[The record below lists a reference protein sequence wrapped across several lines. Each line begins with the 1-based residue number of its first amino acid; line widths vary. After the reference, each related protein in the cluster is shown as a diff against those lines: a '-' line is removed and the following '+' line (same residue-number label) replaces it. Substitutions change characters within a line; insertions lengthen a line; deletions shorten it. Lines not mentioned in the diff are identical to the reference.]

1 MDMKKIGRTM
11 NIYMGLTMSAAL
23 SIVGT
28 VHGQATSAAGIQ
40 FPGIIIGILI
50 SFIAS
55 LIVSLIIGF
64 IIPMKKVGD
73 GACKAI
79 KKSPDSFAGRLVS
92 SLCSDLIYTPIITAL
107 MVALA
112 RSQAMKASGGHAQL
126 PPFIIMYL
134 PSLLITFI
142 VGLIIIYFIQPM
154 FLKSILKKNGIN
166 V

>member
-28 VHGQATSAAGIQ
+28 TFGQATSAAGIQ

-50 SFIAS
+50 SFVAS
-55 LIVSLIIGF
+55 LVVSLIIGF

-73 GACKAI
+73 GVCQLVRK
-79 KKSPDSFAGRLVS
+79 PTDSFVGRLLS
-92 SLCSDLIYTPIITAL
+92 ALASDLIYTPIISAL

-112 RSQAMKASGGHAQL
+112 RAQAMKASGGHAQL
-126 PPFIIMYL
+126 PPYIVMYL
-134 PSLLITFI
+134 PSLAITFI
-142 VGLIIIYFIQPM
+142 VGLVIIYFVQPL
-154 FLKSILKKNGIN
+154 FLKNILKKNGIDI
-166 V
+166 